1 MDECN
6 DSLSRQLWLCDVGSR
21 RVKMH
26 MVDHITTQHR
36 DSVDGRSVTL
46 TLNKRLYKD
55 DSYSAISPVTK
66 KYLQVFN
73 RWTTVN

>member
-26 MVDHITTQHR
+26 TVDHITTQHR
-36 DSVDGRSVTL
+36 DSVNGRSVTL
-46 TLNKRLYKD
+46 TFEQK
-55 DSYSAISPVTK
+55 T
-66 KYLQVFN
+66 LQG
-73 RWTTVN
+73 